1 MPDRPSRFRQ
11 SCLLSLLL
19 VAACQTSVVHRN
31 EMPEQP
37 IAFIYYPEEIARRR
51 ADRLNHEPV
60 APQSNLQEKRGVV
73 DLNAIGKFLGDS
85 QGPGTDTRE
94 FAGRIAL
101 LDPVTG
107 DVEVLAA
114 ATKGA
119 IPLAWSS
126 DHRRLLFTQDTSG
139 GMQLFEF
146 DRRLGVVLKITRGPN
161 LHPWGCYGPD
171 SRVVLM
177 VAEVGFD
184 TEREVSTV
192 ESRIGVLAPG
202 GLVEFVSDGPYD
214 RDPTCSPDGTAIAY
228 VRSNEAGLDQVWVRS
243 LLAEG
248 EARPISPGYNP
259 SFSPDGEWIVYNQ
272 RSRGS
277 PRLWR
282 IHKSGSG
289 RRLIGEWSGTEEIR
303 PRVSPDGAI
312 VVYESVLDNR
322 FRLFVRRMDGTGNR
336 VLFSDGDGSH
346 AVW

>member
-1 MPDRPSRFRQ
+1 MRERLPGFRPSW
-11 SCLLSLLL
+11 LLSLLL
-19 VAACQTSVVHRN
+19 VAACQTPVVHRN
-31 EMPEQP
+31 EMSEHP

-51 ADRLNHEPV
+51 ADRLNHEPPT
-60 APQSNLQEKRGVV
+60 PQSNLQEKRGVV
-73 DLNAIGKFLGDS
+73 DLNAFGKYLDES
-85 QGPGTDTRE
+85 QGSGTDARE

-107 DVEVLAA
+107 DLEVLAA

-119 IPLAWSS
+119 IPLAWSQ
-126 DHRRLLFTQDTSG
+126 DHQRLLFTQDTSG

-146 DRRLGVVLKITRGPN
+146 DRRLGVVKKLTRGPN

-171 SRVVLM
+171 PGVVLM

-184 TEREVSTV
+184 TERGVSTV
-192 ESRIGVLAPG
+192 ESRIGVLGPG

-214 RDPTCSPDGTAIAY
+214 RDPTCSPDGQAVAY
-228 VRSNEAGLDQVWVRS
+228 VRTNDVGVDEIWVRS
-243 LLAEG
+243 LQAEG

-272 RSRGS
+272 RSGRS

-303 PRVSPDGAI
+303 PRVSPDGEI